1 MSIQEKYDKE
11 NKVKNAISSNI
22 SKKISDRDPSSTI
35 NSNEKSNFINRRQFL
50 SESFPLLR
58 KITNKRMTNNS
69 KFFLKTLIDN
79 KLINKQNNTVNMV
92 NLNKK
97 ISSKSRSIVDKD
109 TEITKNTLI
118 PLLII
123 ENLNKKPE
131 VLNREMSDK
140 DSYILEKRKFLEM
153 KKNNFKFKSLIN
165 DKFFLNKISSFYG
178 IREHKINKVEPQ
190 ETRIFNLTYLNP
202 IHNSTL
208 GSIESNNPKLSS
220 KTQFKMDFQSRNIN
234 NFHSNSVKK
243 ISFLNSKN

>member
-1 MSIQEKYDKE
+1 MPCRKNFDQIRLKLRNSVIEIYD
-11 NKVKNAISSNI
+11 
-22 SKKISDRDPSSTI
+22 
-35 NSNEKSNFINRRQFL
+35 
-50 SESFPLLR
+50 
-58 KITNKRMTNNS
+58 
-69 KFFLKTLIDN
+69 
-79 KLINKQNNTVNMV
+79 
-92 NLNKK
+92 
-97 ISSKSRSIVDKD
+97 
-109 TEITKNTLI
+109 
-118 PLLII
+118 
-123 ENLNKKPE
+123 ENLQ
-131 VLNREMSDK
+131 M
-140 DSYILEKRKFLEM
+140 
-153 KKNNFKFKSLIN
+153 